1 MNFFFS
7 LISKEG
13 IISIVFTIIIFL
25 MLKSLLKNKGLEN
38 TFNIKSIFIITLGSI
53 LYGIISLIGLPVSP
67 NTYFRISIALLTI
80 VGTLFGPLIGF
91 LIGIIGHVINDLIVW
106 GSVWWSWVFISGI
119 LGLFAGL
126 INLCP
131 DFNIKSGQ
139 IKSTHIIKMYL
150 LSVISIFVAGFIAF
164 IGDITLY
171 NLPASIVWIEIII
184 VSISNFIVVA
194 LLGVPL
200 VLLITKG
207 YKNKPNL

>member
-1 MNFFFS
+1 MNFYFS

-13 IISIVFTIIIFL
+13 IISIVFTIIISL

-80 VGTLFGPLIGF
+80 IGTLFGPLIGF
-91 LIGIIGHVINDLIVW
+91 LVGVIGHVINDLIVW

-131 DFNIKSGQ
+131 DFNIKSGH

-150 LSVISIFVAGFIAF
+150 LSVISILVAGFIAF
-164 IGDITLY
+164 LGDIMLY

-184 VSISNFIVVA
+184 VSISNFIVIA

-200 VLLITKG
+200 ILLITKG
-207 YKNKPNL
+207 YKDKPNL